1 MERFLKRKER
11 VEIDIDNL
19 PADPGLRPSIWSYD
33 VNDRD
38 GVRRAYLLKGPHQPK
53 NHQFPQTTIGNIARR
68 FNSKWFE
75 DFPDWMEYSIQKD
88 AVFCLYCY
96 LFKPQEQV
104 NTSKGG
110 GDTFVGEGFKNWKR
124 KEKLLSHVGDH
135 NSVHNKARHK
145 CEALM
150 KHQEHS
156 ISALWSSK
164 EEKQKKEYRTMLTA
178 AVDCVRFLI
187 RQGLSFRGHDESSS
201 SNNQG
206 NYVELFQFLANHNEE
221 VKNVTFENANAKLKL
236 IAPKVQREI
245 CASIAAETLAVIMND
260 IGDSYLTILVD
271 ESRDVSTKEQL
282 AIAVRYVDK
291 LGQVIERFIG
301 VTHVTSTN
309 AITLKAAV
317 EALLAKHSLS
327 LHRIR
332 GQGYDGASNMRGEF
346 NGLKALILK
355 DNPQAFYIHCFAH
368 QLQLC
373 LVAVA
378 KNHWQ
383 VKHLFEMTS
392 RIVNTVGASCKR
404 NDTLKNI
411 QREKI
416 LFHLSSGELDA
427 GRGLNQETN
436 LHRAGDTR
444 WNSHFQTLIS
454 LTKMYASVLE
464 VLEIVKEDGIHDQQS
479 VEAGVLI
486 NAMESFDFVLTLH
499 LMIDILGITN
509 ELSQALQRKDQDI
522 INAMKLVQV
531 SKQRLQMMRESGW
544 VPLLEEVSRFCN
556 VFEIEV
562 PNMDSKFK
570 ARGRS
575 VRKCEDITNFHHY
588 QVDLFYTVID
598 MQLQELNNRFSESST
613 ELLLC
618 VTCLNP
624 SNMFSAYDKG

>member
-1 MERFLKRKER
+1 MKKKSRTKLIDSSTTRFRYNGTSYPVRNGVCDGELKK
-11 VEIDIDNL
+11 L
-19 PADPGLRPSIWSYD
+19 YSTC
-33 VNDRD
+33 
-38 GVRRAYLLKGPHQPK
+38 KGK
-53 NHQFPQTTIGNIARR
+53 
-68 FNSKWFE
+68 KL
-75 DFPDWMEYSIQKD
+75 DFPTIKQSKYFAQKWLE
-88 AVFCLYCY
+88 VRSFEP
-96 LFKPQEQV
+96 FRGNGNPQV
-104 NTSKGG
+104 N
-110 GDTFVGEGFKNWKR
+110 FKTR
-124 KEKLLSHVGDH
+124 
-135 NSVHNKARHK
+135 
-145 CEALM
+145 
-150 KHQEHS
+150 
-156 ISALWSSK
+156 
-164 EEKQKKEYRTMLTA
+164 
-178 AVDCVRFLI
+178 
-187 RQGLSFRGHDESSS
+187 
-201 SNNQG
+201 
-206 NYVELFQFLANHNEE
+206 
-221 VKNVTFENANAKLKL
+221 
-236 IAPKVQREI
+236 
-245 CASIAAETLAVIMND
+245 
-260 IGDSYLTILVD
+260 
-271 ESRDVSTKEQL
+271 
-282 AIAVRYVDK
+282 
-291 LGQVIERFIG
+291 
-301 VTHVTSTN
+301 VTSR
-309 AITLKAAV
+309 TLKAAV

-411 QREKI
+411 QRDKI

-464 VLEIVKEDGIHDQQS
+464 VLEIVKEEGIHDQQS

-486 NAMESFDFVLTLH
+486 NAMKSFDFVLTLH

-531 SKQRLQMMRESGW
+531 SKQRLQMMRENEW
-544 VPLLEEVSRFCN
+544 VPLLEEVTRFCN
-556 VFEIEV
+556 IFEIEV

-575 VRKCEDITNFHHY
+575 
-588 QVDLFYTVID
+588 
-598 MQLQELNNRFSESST
+598 
-613 ELLLC
+613 
-618 VTCLNP
+618 
-624 SNMFSAYDKG
+624 G